1 LEDNALFKKIN
12 THYHLEELI
21 SSTLSYGI
29 IGRNIID
36 GCIFSTILLFGSGQL
51 LVDNSFLSCIAGF
64 TALYVFFVSL
74 ANGIIAYYDF
84 EIESNE
90 TEYEVLKSK
99 LARRFQE
106 RTIAENAIEV
116 VLYTFSKVIK
126 MIQKLYSMF
135 VKGIVAVWAMF
146 GIYWA
151 VPFDSNLKPTKIIKN
166 IHDYQDFISKGG
178 ILEGV
183 LYLMFVIG
191 VFYLFIWFYKLGSS
205 DLDFKV
211 NRTLLRWS
219 VFIKL

>member
-1 LEDNALFKKIN
+1 MLKKIN

-36 GCIFSTILLFGSGQL
+36 GCIFSIILLFGSGQL
-51 LVDNSFLSCIAGF
+51 LVDYSFLSYVAGF

-84 EIESNE
+84 NLESHE
-90 TEYEVLKSK
+90 TEYDVLKSK
-99 LARRFQE
+99 LTRRFQE

-116 VLYTFSKVIK
+116 VLYTFAKVIK
-126 MIQKLYSMF
+126 MIQKLYFMF
-135 VKGIVAVWAMF
+135 VKGIVAIWAMF

-151 VPFDSNLKPTKIIKN
+151 MPFDSNLKPTKIIKYL
-166 IHDYQDFISKGG
+166 HDYQDFISKGG

-183 LYLMFVIG
+183 FYLLFIIG

-205 DLDFKV
+205 AIELKV
-211 NRTLLRWS
+211 NLTIMRWI
-219 VFIKL
+219 VFIQL

>member
-1 LEDNALFKKIN
+1 LFKKIN

-84 EIESNE
+84 ELESNE

-116 VLYTFSKVIK
+116 VLYTFAKVIK

-151 VPFDSNLKPTKIIKN
+151 IPFDSNLKPTKIIKT

-183 LYLMFVIG
+183 LYLLFVSG
-191 VFYLFIWFYKLGSS
+191 VFYLFIWFFKLGSS
-205 DLDFKV
+205 DLDSKV

>member
-1 LEDNALFKKIN
+1 MLKKIN

-51 LVDNSFLSCIAGF
+51 LVDNSFLSCVAGF

-84 EIESNE
+84 ELESNQ
-90 TEYEVLKSK
+90 TGYDVLKSK
-99 LARRFQE
+99 LNRRFQE

-116 VLYTFSKVIK
+116 VLYTFAKVIK
-126 MIQKLYSMF
+126 MIQKLYFMF
-135 VKGIVAVWAMF
+135 VKGIVAVWAVF

-151 VPFDSNLKPTKIIKN
+151 MPFNSNLKPTKIIKYF
-166 IHDYQDFISKGG
+166 HDYQDFISKGG

-183 LYLMFVIG
+183 LYLLFVSG

-205 DLDFKV
+205 ALDSKV

-219 VFIKL
+219 VFIQL

>member
-1 LEDNALFKKIN
+1 MLKKIN

-21 SSTLSYGI
+21 SSTLSHGI

-51 LVDNSFLSCIAGF
+51 LVDNSFLSCVAGF
-64 TALYVFFVSL
+64 TALYVFFISL
-74 ANGIIAYYDF
+74 ANGVIAYYDF
-84 EIESNE
+84 ELESNE

-99 LARRFQE
+99 LAHRFQE

-116 VLYTFSKVIK
+116 VLYTFAKVIK

-146 GIYWA
+146 GFYWA
-151 VPFDSNLKPTKIIKN
+151 MPFDSNLKPTKIIKY

-183 LYLMFVIG
+183 FYLLFIIG

-205 DLDFKV
+205 AIELKA
-211 NRTLLRWS
+211 NLTIMRWI
-219 VFIKL
+219 VFIQL

>member
-1 LEDNALFKKIN
+1 MLKKIN

-51 LVDNSFLSCIAGF
+51 LVDNSFLSCVAGF

-74 ANGIIAYYDF
+74 ANGIITYYDF
-84 EIESNE
+84 VLESNE

-116 VLYTFSKVIK
+116 VLYTFAKVIK

-151 VPFDSNLKPTKIIKN
+151 IPFDSNLKPTKIIKT

-183 LYLMFVIG
+183 LYFLFVIG
-191 VFYLFIWFYKLGSS
+191 VFYLFIWFFKLGSS
-205 DLDFKV
+205 DLDSKV

>member
-1 LEDNALFKKIN
+1 MFKKIN

>member
-1 LEDNALFKKIN
+1 LFKKIN

-51 LVDNSFLSCIAGF
+51 LVDNSFFSCIAGF

-84 EIESNE
+84 ELESNE

-116 VLYTFSKVIK
+116 VLYTFAKVIK

-151 VPFDSNLKPTKIIKN
+151 IPFDSNLKPTKIIKT

-183 LYLMFVIG
+183 LYLLFVSG
-191 VFYLFIWFYKLGSS
+191 VFYVFIWFYKLGSS

>member
-1 LEDNALFKKIN
+1 MLKKIN

-36 GCIFSTILLFGSGQL
+36 GCIFSIILLFGSGQL
-51 LVDNSFLSCIAGF
+51 LVDNSFLSCVAGF

-84 EIESNE
+84 NLESNE
-90 TEYEVLKSK
+90 TEYDVLKSK
-99 LARRFQE
+99 LTRRFQE

-116 VLYTFSKVIK
+116 VLYTFAKGIK
-126 MIQKLYSMF
+126 MIQKLYFMF

-146 GIYWA
+146 GVYWA
-151 VPFDSNLKPTKIIKN
+151 MPFDSNLKPMKIIKYL
-166 IHDYQDFISKGG
+166 HDYQDFISNGG

-183 LYLMFVIG
+183 FYLLFVIG
-191 VFYLFIWFYKLGSS
+191 VFYLFIWFYKLASS
-205 DLDFKV
+205 VKDPKV